1 MLCQRCASQPATMV
15 YRVTLNGHQQT
26 WKLCS
31 ACAERQGVGGG
42 FAGFTRR
49 QSPPALTLSEEALA
63 SLKAA
68 CTWAAERGC
77 PEVGPEFVLLGIL
90 TTGTET
96 GNKLAANGLKAAD
109 VRNAISSAYPQ
120 REPLPP
126 EAVELSPR
134 MKHAMRLAGQIAHQQ
149 GAGYIAPDHLLAG
162 IFHEGESLAAQLLSG
177 PKPAAQWPGRQPM
190 PEETPP
196 SRAQG
201 EKGKGELP
209 FTTNLNARVEAG
221 KVDPVVGRNKEIE
234 RVIRI
239 LSRKTKN
246 NPVLVG
252 EPGVGKTAIAEGLA
266 QRIVAGEVPEPL
278 ANATVLSLDLGALLA
293 GTKYRGD
300 FEERLK
306 GLIDA
311 LQQQEDVIL
320 FIDEL
325 HTVIGAGSAEGGTD
339 AANLLKPALA
349 RGELRCV
356 GATTLDEYRK
366 HIEKDA
372 ALERRFQPV
381 KVGEP
386 SSEEALEILHGLRDA
401 YEAHH
406 RVKISDEALSAA
418 VKLSERYVTDRF
430 LPDKAIDLLDE
441 AAAMLRL
448 AGSTGPDRIKE
459 LEAKLAEAQREKEA
473 AVRSERFDEAAR
485 RKSEVDAL
493 SAELEALRR
502 EWKAETGTAVPHV
515 TPAEIAAVVSEWTG
529 IPASRLTKA
538 DTERLLEAEAHL
550 GRRVIGQAEPVAA
563 IAEALRRAG
572 SGLKDPNRPIGS
584 FLFIGPTGVGK
595 TETARALAD
604 FMFHDEAA
612 MIRFDM
618 SEYGEKHTV
627 SRLVGAPP
635 GYVGHDEA
643 GQLTEAVR
651 RRPYSVVL
659 FDEIEKAHP
668 DVFNLLL
675 QILDDGRLT
684 DSQGRTVDFKNTLIL
699 MTSNAGAQHMVTETL
714 GFRPPSEIEDRP
726 WNKQKE
732 DALEALKSVFRPE
745 FLNRIDEIIAF
756 KPLSQ
761 EDLVT
766 IIDLLIGKT
775 EAKLREQ
782 GIALTLTPEAK
793 EAIAQQGYEPAYG
806 ARPLRRVIQRQ
817 IESPLGRR
825 LLDQTLK
832 PGQTIRVGF
841 GPEGFTFDPEAAPT
855 AV

>member
-1 MLCQRCASQPATMV
+1 MLCQRCASLPATTF

-26 WKLCS
+26 WKLCT
-31 ACAERQGVGGG
+31 ACAEGHDTLGM
-42 FAGFTRR
+42 TLMPSRR
-49 QSPPALTLSEEALA
+49 PAQMTLSEEALA

-90 TTGTET
+90 TTGSEA
-96 GNKLAANGLKAAD
+96 GQKLASNGLKATD
-109 VRNAISSAYPQ
+109 LRDAISSAYPS
-120 REPLPP
+120 RERLPV

-149 GAGYIAPDHLLAG
+149 GAGFIAPDHLLAG
-162 IFHEGESLAAQLLSG
+162 ILHEGESLAAQLLGGARLPRSFKA
-177 PKPAAQWPGRQPM
+177 KPASEPVATR
-190 PEETPP
+190 
-196 SRAQG
+196 SADA
-201 EKGKGELP
+201 ELP
-209 FTTNLNARVEAG
+209 YTTNLNARVEAG
-221 KVDPVVGRNKEIE
+221 KVDPVIGRGQEIE

-266 QRIVAGEVPEPL
+266 QRIVAGEVPETL
-278 ANATVLSLDLGALLA
+278 ENAQVLSLDLGALLA
-293 GTKYRGD
+293 GTKYRGE

-306 GLIDA
+306 GLIDS
-311 LQQQEDVIL
+311 LQQREDVIL

-325 HTVIGAGSAEGGTD
+325 HTVVGAGSAEGGTD

-381 KVGEP
+381 QVGEP
-386 SSEEALEILHGLRDA
+386 SAEEALEILRGLRDA

-406 RVKISDEALSAA
+406 RVKISEDALVAA

-441 AAAMLRL
+441 AAAMIRL
-448 AGSTGPDRIKE
+448 AGKTGPDRLKE
-459 LEAKLAEAQREKEA
+459 LEGRLAEAMREKEA
-473 AVRSERFDEAAR
+473 AVRSERFEEAAR
-485 RKSEVDAL
+485 RKAEVDAL
-493 SAELEALRR
+493 SAELEALRK
-502 EWKAETGTAVPHV
+502 EWKAETGTAVPQV
-515 TPAEIAAVVSEWTG
+515 TAEEIAAVVSEWTG
-529 IPASRLTKA
+529 IPAARLSKSDA
-538 DTERLLEAEAHL
+538 ERLLQAESHL
-550 GRRVIGQAEPVAA
+550 GRRVIGQEEPVAA

-572 SGLKDPNRPIGS
+572 SGLKDPHRPIGS

-595 TETARALAD
+595 TETARALAE

-699 MTSNAGAQHMVTETL
+699 MTSNVGAQHMVSEAL
-714 GFRPPSEIEDRP
+714 GFRPPSESEERSWDQ
-726 WNKQKE
+726 QKE
-732 DALEALKSVFRPE
+732 EAFDALKAVFRPE

-756 KPLSQ
+756 KSLAKD
-761 EDLVT
+761 DLMR
-766 IIDLLIGKT
+766 IIDLMVAKT

-782 GIALTLTPEAK
+782 GVVLRLTPEAK
-793 EAIAQQGYEPAYG
+793 EAIAQRGYEPAYG
-806 ARPLRRVIQRQ
+806 ARPLRRAIQRQ
-817 IESPLGRR
+817 IESPLGRL
-825 LLDQTLK
+825 LLDQTIRE
-832 PGQTIRVGF
+832 GQTVQVGV
-841 GPEGFTFDPEAAPT
+841 GPEGFTFEALRESLN
-855 AV
+855 V

>member
-1 MLCQRCASQPATMV
+1 MLCQRCASQPAAMV
-15 YRVTLNGHQQT
+15 YRVSINGHQQT
-26 WKLCS
+26 WKLCP
-31 ACAERQGVGGG
+31 ACAEAQGVGGG
-42 FAGFTRR
+42 LPSALSRR
-49 QSPPALTLSEEALA
+49 SAPPRVTLSEEALA

-90 TTGTET
+90 TSGTEA
-96 GNKLAANGLKAAD
+96 GNELASKGLKASQ
-109 VRNAISSAYPQ
+109 VREAIESAYPQ
-120 REPLPP
+120 RDPLSP
-126 EAVELSPR
+126 EAVDLSPR
-134 MKHAMRLAGQIAHQQ
+134 MKQAMRLAGQIAHQQ
-149 GAGYIAPDHLLAG
+149 GSGFIAPDHLLAG
-162 IFHEGESLAAQLLSG
+162 IVHEGESLAAQILGG
-177 PKPAAQWPGRQPM
+177 PRDAKPQEGAM
-190 PEETPP
+190 PP
-196 SRAQG
+196 RAQG
-201 EKGKGELP
+201 SAELP
-209 FTTNLNARVEAG
+209 YTTDLTARVKAG
-221 KVDPVVGRNKEIE
+221 KVDPVIGRHQEIE

-246 NPVLVG
+246 NPVLIG

-266 QRIVAGEVPEPL
+266 QRIVAGEVPETL
-278 ANATVLSLDLGALLA
+278 KDATVLALDLGALLA
-293 GTKYRGD
+293 GTKYRGE

-311 LQQQEDVIL
+311 LQQKSDVIL

-386 SSEEALEILHGLRDA
+386 STDEAIAILRGLRDA

-406 RVKISDEALSAA
+406 RVKIADEALVAA

-441 AAAMLRL
+441 ASAMLRL
-448 AGSTGPDRIKE
+448 AGSTGPDRLKD
-459 LEAKLAEAQREKEA
+459 LEARLAEATREKEA
-473 AVRSERFDEAAR
+473 AVRSERFEDAAR
-485 RKSEVDAL
+485 RKTEVDAL
-493 SAELEALRR
+493 SAELESLRK
-502 EWKAETGTAVPHV
+502 EWKAETGIAVPQV
-515 TPAEIAAVVSEWTG
+515 TAEEIAAVVSEWTG
-529 IPASRLTKA
+529 IPAVRLQKTEV
-538 DTERLLEAEAHL
+538 ERLLEAEVHL
-550 GRRVIGQAEPVAA
+550 GRRVIGQAEPVGA

-595 TETARALAD
+595 TETARALAE
-604 FMFHDEAA
+604 FMFHDESA

-651 RRPYSVVL
+651 RRPYAVLL

-675 QILDDGRLT
+675 QLLDDGRLT
-684 DSQGRTVDFKNTLIL
+684 DSLGRTVDFKNTLIL
-699 MTSNAGAQHMVTETL
+699 MTSNVGAQHMVTESL
-714 GFRPPSEIEDRP
+714 GFRPPLEPESP
-726 WNKQKE
+726 SWGKQKE
-732 DALEALKSVFRPE
+732 EAFEALKSVFRPE

-756 KPLSQ
+756 KPL
-761 EDLVT
+761 EKADLMR
-766 IIDLLIGKT
+766 IIDLLIART

-782 GIALTLTPEAK
+782 GVALKLSSEAK
-793 EAIAQQGYEPAYG
+793 EAIAQEGYEPAYG
-806 ARPLRRVIQRQ
+806 ARPLRRVIQRK
-817 IESPLGRR
+817 IESPLGR
-825 LLDQTLK
+825 LLLEQRIL
-832 PGQTIRVGF
+832 PGQTVRVDH
-841 GPEGFTFDPEAAPT
+841 GPDGFTFEPEPAALE
-855 AV
+855 V

>member
-15 YRVTLNGHQQT
+15 YRVSLNGHQQT

-31 ACAERQGVGGG
+31 ACAEGQGVGE
-42 FAGFTRR
+42 RR
-49 QSPPALTLSEEALA
+49 QTASPRRLAPMTLSEEALV

-68 CTWAAERGC
+68 CAWAAERGC
-77 PEVGPEFVLLGIL
+77 PEAGPEFVLLGIL
-90 TTGTET
+90 TSGSET
-96 GNKLAANGLKAAD
+96 GKKLAESGLKSTE
-109 VRNAISSAYPQ
+109 VSEAISTAIPQ
-120 REPLPP
+120 REPLSA

-134 MKHAMRLAGQIAHQQ
+134 MKQAMRLAGQIAHQQ
-149 GAGYIAPDHLLAG
+149 GAGVIAPDHLLAG
-162 IFHEGESLAAQLLSG
+162 ILHEGESLAAQLLAG
-177 PKPAAQWPGRQPM
+177 LRQP
-190 PEETPP
+190 
-196 SRAQG
+196 RAFKPQEG
-201 EKGKGELP
+201 QASGSPRSASEAELP
-209 FTTNLNARVEAG
+209 YTTNLNARVVAG
-221 KVDPVVGRNKEIE
+221 KVDPVVGRDSEIE

-266 QRIVAGEVPEPL
+266 QRIVAGEVPETLRNAQVL
-278 ANATVLSLDLGALLA
+278 ALDLGSLLA
-293 GTKYRGD
+293 GTKFRGE

-306 GLIDA
+306 GLIES
-311 LQQQEDVIL
+311 LKQKEDVIL

-325 HTVIGAGSAEGGTD
+325 HTVVGAGSAEGGTD

-386 SSEEALEILHGLRDA
+386 TAEEALTILRGLRDS

-406 RVKISDEALSAA
+406 RVKIAEEALAAA
-418 VKLSERYVTDRF
+418 VTLSERYVTDRF

-441 AAAMLRL
+441 AAAMIRL
-448 AGSTGPDRIKE
+448 AGATGPDRLKE
-459 LEAKLAEAQREKEA
+459 LEGKLDEARREKEA
-473 AVRSERFDEAAR
+473 AVRSERFDEASR
-485 RKSEVDAL
+485 RKAEVEAL
-493 SAELEALRR
+493 SAELEALRK
-502 EWKAETGTAVPHV
+502 EWKAETGTVVPQVTADAIAV
-515 TPAEIAAVVSEWTG
+515 VVSEWTG
-529 IPASRLTKA
+529 IPAVRLSKSDA
-538 DTERLLEAEAHL
+538 ERLLEAESLL
-550 GRRVIGQAEPVAA
+550 GRRVIGQEEPVAA

-604 FMFHDEAA
+604 FMFHDEGA

-699 MTSNAGAQHMVTETL
+699 MTSNVGAQHMATESL
-714 GFRPPSEIEDRP
+714 GFRPPTEAEDRP
-726 WNKQKE
+726 WSKQKE
-732 DALEALKSVFRPE
+732 EAYEALKGVFRPE

-756 KPLSQ
+756 KSLTQ
-761 EDLVT
+761 ADLMQ
-766 IIDLLIGKT
+766 IIDLLLAKT
-775 EAKLREQ
+775 EAKLRAQ
-782 GIALTLTPEAK
+782 GVALKLTPEAK
-793 EAIAQQGYEPAYG
+793 EAIAQLGYEPAYG
-806 ARPLRRVIQRQ
+806 ARPIRRVIQRQ

-825 LLDQTLK
+825 LLDQTLRS
-832 PGQTIRVGF
+832 GQTVLVSYGA
-841 GPEGFTFDPEAAPT
+841 EGFTFEPEHAPLN
-855 AV
+855 V

>member
-1 MLCQRCASQPATMV
+1 MIV
-15 YRVTLNGHQQT
+15 RVSLNGRQQT

-31 ACAERQGVGGG
+31 ACAEAHGVGGG
-42 FAGFTRR
+42 LPSAFSRR
-49 QSPPALTLSEEALA
+49 HAPPSLTLSEEALA
-63 SLKAA
+63 SLSAA

-77 PEVGPEFVLLGIL
+77 PEVAPEFVLLGIL
-90 TTGTET
+90 TTGSEA
-96 GNKLAANGLKAAD
+96 GKKLMTKGLKSVD
-109 VRNAISSAYPQ
+109 VLEAISTAYPQ
-120 REPLPP
+120 REGLPP
-126 EAVELSPR
+126 EAVDLSPR
-134 MKHAMRLAGQIAHQQ
+134 MKHAMRLAGQIAHEQ
-149 GAGYIAPDHLLAG
+149 GSGFIGPDHLLAG
-162 IFHEGESLAAQLLSG
+162 IFHEGESLAAQLLG
-177 PKPAAQWPGRQPM
+177 QNQGARWQAREPQAPEGQP
-190 PEETPP
+190 TGK
-196 SRAQG
+196 SRAQAQ
-201 EKGKGELP
+201 ELP
-209 FTTNLNARVEAG
+209 YTTDLNARVQAG
-221 KVDPVVGRNKEIE
+221 KVDPVVGRAKEIE

-246 NPVLVG
+246 NPVLIG

-266 QRIVAGEVPEPL
+266 QRIVAGDVPETLKDAKVL
-278 ANATVLSLDLGALLA
+278 ALDLGALLA
-293 GTKYRGD
+293 GTKYRGE

-325 HTVIGAGSAEGGTD
+325 HTVVGAGSAEGGTD

-366 HIEKDA
+366 HISKDA

-381 KVGEP
+381 MVGEP
-386 SSEEALEILHGLRDA
+386 SAEEACEILRGLRDA

-406 RVKISDEALSAA
+406 RVKIADEALLAA

-459 LEAKLAEAQREKEA
+459 LETKLAEAQREKEA

-485 RKSEVDAL
+485 RKTEVDAL
-493 SAELEALRR
+493 SAELATLRK
-502 EWKAETGTAVPHV
+502 EWKTETGTAVPQV
-515 TPAEIAAVVSEWTG
+515 TAAEIAAVVSEWTG
-529 IPASRLTKA
+529 IPASRLSKSDA
-538 DTERLLEAEAHL
+538 ERLLDAESHL
-550 GRRVIGQAEPVAA
+550 GRRVIGQQDPVGA

-595 TETARALAD
+595 TETARALAE
-604 FMFHDEAA
+604 FMFHDESA

-651 RRPYSVVL
+651 RRPYAVIL

-684 DSQGRTVDFKNTLIL
+684 DSQGRTVDFKNTVIL
-699 MTSNAGAQHMVTETL
+699 MTSNVGAQHMVSAGL
-714 GFRPPSEIEDRP
+714 GFRPLTGAEERP
-726 WNKQKE
+726 WSKQKE
-732 DALEALKSVFRPE
+732 DAFEALKAVFRPE

-756 KPLSQ
+756 KPLEQ
-761 EDLVT
+761 EDLMRIV
-766 IIDLLIGKT
+766 DLLIAKT

-782 GIALTLTPEAK
+782 GVALMLTAEAK
-793 EAIAQQGYEPAYG
+793 EAIALQGYEPAYG

-817 IESPLGRR
+817 IESPLGRL
-825 LLDQTLK
+825 LLDQTVR
-832 PGQTIRVGF
+832 PGQSVRVGH
-841 GPEGFTFDPEAAPT
+841 GPDGFTFEPEEAPVP
-855 AV
+855 A